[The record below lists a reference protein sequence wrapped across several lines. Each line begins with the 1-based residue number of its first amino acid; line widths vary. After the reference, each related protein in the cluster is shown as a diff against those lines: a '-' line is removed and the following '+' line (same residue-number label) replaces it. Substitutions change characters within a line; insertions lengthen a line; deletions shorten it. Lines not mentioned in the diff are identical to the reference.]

1 MSRKII
7 RDFIK
12 QADKLDND
20 QAARYF
26 DTIMEVYEDCV
37 HTANE
42 RVAILESDTLW
53 LLVEYRRIVEAK
65 DNTPEEKQQHRMAQ
79 GNLWQ
84 LLSVLIDSTADKG
97 IYLSEAFIKKYENV
111 DFVGIPFGKYVRECY
126 NVRKWHTPEPQQKHT
141 EAPQQPIGGN
151 SGELAGN
158 GKENAPEGSKQPDI
172 KKEELPTI
180 YDDAI
185 NKAREQQVFYNAIK
199 GGWMQL
205 NGTTYK
211 WLKNKEYLA
220 LMCGLLYWGDE
231 VKDDLGAKTDDW
243 GEYPKTLSKSKHR
256 FKYEYGGGIKTSKD
270 IKDLFGGI
278 DVSNLRSQITEL
290 PDEYGSITRLFPT
303 D

>member
-1 MSRKII
+1 MRQVISDFLDRLHNTAGTISLREESDKIVQI
-7 RDFIK
+7 YSDERYS
-12 QADKLDND
+12 LND
-20 QAARYF
+20 LA
-26 DTIMEVYEDCV
+26 
-37 HTANE
+37 
-42 RVAILESDTLW
+42 AILEDDVTI
-53 LLVEYRRIVEAK
+53 LLRELESESAAIEHDSGNQCWENVHK
-65 DNTPEEKQQHRMAQ
+65 SNTFLISGVIRF
-79 GNLWQ
+79 
-84 LLSVLIDSTADKG
+84 LIDRAAG
-97 IYLSEAFIKKYENV
+97 VRVFLSD
-111 DFVGIPFGKYVRECY
+111 DFLLQHEDDIFLNTRFDNYVRNEY
-126 NVRKWHTPEPQQKHT
+126 KANGKPQQKHI

-158 GKENAPEGSKQPDI
+158 GNENASEGSKQPDI

-185 NKAREQQVFYNAIK
+185 NKAREQQVFYNAIQRR
-199 GGWMQL
+199 WMEL

-243 GEYPKTLSKSKHR
+243 GEYPQTLSKSKHR
-256 FKYEYGGGIKTSKD
+256 FNYESGECKKTSKD

-278 DVSNLRSQITEL
+278 DVSNLRSQLTEL

>member
-26 DTIMEVYEDCV
+26 DAIMEVYEDCV

-42 RVAILESDTLW
+42 RVATLESDTLW

-84 LLSVLIDSTADKG
+84 LLSVLIASTADKG

-126 NVRKWHTPEPQQKHT
+126 NVRKWHTPEPQQKHI

-158 GKENAPEGSKQPDI
+158 GNENAPEGENVLPTENYI
-172 KKEELPTI
+172 ELPPELQTTDKKAEKVFTAAYNEGWITKRNEGGYQWKGFGEKSRTRKLAYMCAQI
-180 YDDAI
+180 YETPSWKNIESFFSESQLGRDWGNVRNQIKPDGTGRQPWMNRIDKLI
-185 NKAREQQVFYNAIK
+185 NKALQ
-199 GGWMQL
+199 
-205 NGTTYK
+205 
-211 WLKNKEYLA
+211 
-220 LMCGLLYWGDE
+220 
-231 VKDDLGAKTDDW
+231 
-243 GEYPKTLSKSKHR
+243 
-256 FKYEYGGGIKTSKD
+256 
-270 IKDLFGGI
+270 
-278 DVSNLRSQITEL
+278 
-290 PDEYGSITRLFPT
+290 
-303 D
+303 

>member
-42 RVAILESDTLW
+42 RVATLESDTLW

-79 GNLWQ
+79 RNLWQ

-111 DFVGIPFGKYVRECY
+111 DFVGFPFGECVRECY
-126 NVRKWHTPEPQQKHT
+126 NIRKWHTPEPQQKHT
-141 EAPQQPIGGN
+141 EAPQKPIGGI

-158 GKENAPEGSKQPDI
+158 GNESAPESSKQPDI

-185 NKAREQQVFYNAIK
+185 NKAREQQVFYNAIQR
-199 GGWMQL
+199 GWMQL

-231 VKDDLGAKTDDW
+231 VKDDLGAKTDEW
-243 GEYPKTLSKSKHR
+243 GEYPQTLSKSKHR
-256 FKYEYGGGIKTSKD
+256 FNYESGECKKTSKD
-270 IKDLFGGI
+270 IKGLFGGI
-278 DVSNLRSQITEL
+278 DVSNLRSQLSEL

>member
-42 RVAILESDTLW
+42 RVATLESDTLW

-84 LLSVLIDSTADKG
+84 LLSVLIASTADKG

-158 GKENAPEGSKQPDI
+158 GKENAPEGENVPPIENYIELTPELQTTD
-172 KKEELPTI
+172 KKAEKVFTAAYNEGWITKRNDGGYQWKGFGDKSRTRKLAYMCAQI
-180 YDDAI
+180 YETPSWKNI
-185 NKAREQQVFYNAIK
+185 ESFFSES
-199 GGWMQL
+199 QL
-205 NGTTYK
+205 GRD
-211 WLKNKEYLA
+211 
-220 LMCGLLYWGDE
+220 WGN
-231 VKDDLGAKTDDW
+231 VKTQTKDDRTGRQPW
-243 GEYPKTLSKSKHR
+243 MNR
-256 FKYEYGGGIKTSKD
+256 
-270 IKDLFGGI
+270 I
-278 DVSNLRSQITEL
+278 DYLINEALQ
-290 PDEYGSITRLFPT
+290 
-303 D
+303 

>member
-42 RVAILESDTLW
+42 RVATLESDTLW

-84 LLSVLIDSTADKG
+84 LLSVLIASTADKG

-111 DFVGIPFGKYVRECY
+111 DFVGFPFGKYVRDCY

-141 EAPQQPIGGN
+141 EALQQPIGDN

-158 GKENAPEGSKQPDI
+158 GNEIALEGENVPPTGNYIELTPELQTTDKKAEKVFTAAYNEGWITKRNDGGYQWKGFGDKSRTRKLAYMCAQIYETPSWKNIESFFSESQLGRDWGNVKNQIKDDGTGRQPWMNRIDH
-172 KKEELPTI
+172 L
-180 YDDAI
+180 I
-185 NKAREQQVFYNAIK
+185 NKALQ
-199 GGWMQL
+199 
-205 NGTTYK
+205 
-211 WLKNKEYLA
+211 
-220 LMCGLLYWGDE
+220 
-231 VKDDLGAKTDDW
+231 
-243 GEYPKTLSKSKHR
+243 
-256 FKYEYGGGIKTSKD
+256 
-270 IKDLFGGI
+270 
-278 DVSNLRSQITEL
+278 
-290 PDEYGSITRLFPT
+290 
-303 D
+303 

>member
-42 RVAILESDTLW
+42 RVATLESDTLW

-84 LLSVLIDSTADKG
+84 LLSVLIASTADKG

-158 GKENAPEGSKQPDI
+158 GKENAPEGENVPPIENYIELTPELQTTD
-172 KKEELPTI
+172 KKAEKVFTAAYNEGWIAKRNDGGYQWKGFGDKSRTRKLAYMCAQI
-180 YDDAI
+180 YETPSWKNI
-185 NKAREQQVFYNAIK
+185 ESFFSES
-199 GGWMQL
+199 QL
-205 NGTTYK
+205 GRD
-211 WLKNKEYLA
+211 
-220 LMCGLLYWGDE
+220 WGN
-231 VKDDLGAKTDDW
+231 VKTQTKDDRTGRQPW
-243 GEYPKTLSKSKHR
+243 MNR
-256 FKYEYGGGIKTSKD
+256 
-270 IKDLFGGI
+270 I
-278 DVSNLRSQITEL
+278 DYLINEALQ
-290 PDEYGSITRLFPT
+290 
-303 D
+303 

>member
-12 QADKLDND
+12 QADKLDKD
-20 QAARYF
+20 QAARIF
-26 DTIMEVYEDCV
+26 DTILEVYEDCV

-42 RVAILESDTLW
+42 RVATLESDTLW

-84 LLSVLIDSTADKG
+84 LLSVLIASTADKG

-158 GKENAPEGSKQPDI
+158 GKENAPEGENVPPIENYIELTPELQTTD
-172 KKEELPTI
+172 KKAEKVFTAAYNEGWIAKRNDGGYQWKGFGDKSRTRKLAYMCAQI
-180 YDDAI
+180 YETPSWKNI
-185 NKAREQQVFYNAIK
+185 ESFFSES
-199 GGWMQL
+199 QL
-205 NGTTYK
+205 GR
-211 WLKNKEYLA
+211 
-220 LMCGLLYWGDE
+220 
-231 VKDDLGAKTDDW
+231 DW
-243 GEYPKTLSKSKHR
+243 GNVKNQT
-256 FKYEYGGGIKTSKD
+256 KD
-270 IKDLFGGI
+270 NRTGRQPWMNRI
-278 DVSNLRSQITEL
+278 DYLINEALQ
-290 PDEYGSITRLFPT
+290 
-303 D
+303 

>member
-42 RVAILESDTLW
+42 RVATLESDTLW

-84 LLSVLIDSTADKG
+84 LLSELIASTADKG

-126 NVRKWHTPEPQQKHT
+126 NVRKWHTPEPQQKHI

-158 GKENAPEGSKQPDI
+158 GKENAPEGENVPPIENYIELTPELQTTD
-172 KKEELPTI
+172 KKAEKVFTAAYNEGWIAKRNDGGYQWKGFGDKSRTRKLAYMCAQI
-180 YDDAI
+180 YETPSWKNI
-185 NKAREQQVFYNAIK
+185 ESFFSES
-199 GGWMQL
+199 QL
-205 NGTTYK
+205 GRDWGNV
-211 WLKNKEYLA
+211 KNQI
-220 LMCGLLYWGDE
+220 
-231 VKDDLGAKTDDW
+231 KDDGTGRQSW
-243 GEYPKTLSKSKHR
+243 MNR
-256 FKYEYGGGIKTSKD
+256 
-270 IKDLFGGI
+270 I
-278 DVSNLRSQITEL
+278 DHLINEALQ
-290 PDEYGSITRLFPT
+290 
-303 D
+303 

>member
-12 QADKLDND
+12 QAGKLDND

-42 RVAILESDTLW
+42 RVATLESDTLW

-111 DFVGIPFGKYVRECY
+111 DFVGFPFGEYVRECY
-126 NVRKWHTPEPQQKHT
+126 NIRKWHTPEPQQKQI

-151 SGELAGN
+151 SGELAGSDN
-158 GKENAPEGSKQPDI
+158 ENAPAAPQQPI
-172 KKEELPTI
+172 GIITI
-180 YDDAI
+180 NNTDLEISVY
-185 NKAREQQVFYNAIK
+185 NKAITKEYMTLK
-199 GGWMQL
+199 PDG
-205 NGTTYK
+205 TYK
-211 WLKNKEYLA
+211 WNKTNRLLA
-220 LMCGLLYWGDE
+220 YMCGRLYCGDRVRE
-231 VKDDLGAKTDDW
+231 NKSDYTTEYKKGRGKLPAK
-243 GEYPKTLSKSKHR
+243 ELKK
-256 FKYEYGGGIKTSKD
+256 
-270 IKDLFGGI
+270 LFGADVGKTRDNI
-278 DVSNLRSQITEL
+278 DVPGHYDIIDEL
-290 PDEYGSITRLFPT
+290 FNN
-303 D
+303 

>member
-42 RVAILESDTLW
+42 RVATLESDTLW

-84 LLSVLIDSTADKG
+84 LLSVLIASTADKG

-158 GKENAPEGSKQPDI
+158 GKENAPEGENVPPIENYIELTPELQTTD
-172 KKEELPTI
+172 KKAEKVFTAAYNEGWITKRNDGGYQWKGFGDKSRTRKLAYMCAQI
-180 YDDAI
+180 YETPSWKNIESFFSESQLGRDWG
-185 NKAREQQVFYNAIK
+185 NVKNQIK
-199 GGWMQL
+199 GDGTGRQPWM
-205 NGTTYK
+205 NRID
-211 WLKNKEYLA
+211 YLINEA
-220 LMCGLLYWGDE
+220 L
-231 VKDDLGAKTDDW
+231 
-243 GEYPKTLSKSKHR
+243 
-256 FKYEYGGGIKTSKD
+256 
-270 IKDLFGGI
+270 
-278 DVSNLRSQITEL
+278 Q
-290 PDEYGSITRLFPT
+290 
-303 D
+303 

>member
-1 MSRKII
+1 MSRKLI

-26 DTIMEVYEDCV
+26 DTIMEVYEDSV
-37 HTANE
+37 HTASE
-42 RVAILESDTLW
+42 RVATLESDTLW
-53 LLVEYRRIVEAK
+53 LLLEYRRIVEAK
-65 DNTPEEKQQHRMAQ
+65 DNTPEEKQQHRMEQ

-84 LLSVLIDSTADKG
+84 LLSGLIASTADKG
-97 IYLSEAFIKKYENV
+97 IYLPEAFIKKYENV
-111 DFVGIPFGKYVRECY
+111 DFVGFPFGKYVRDCY

-141 EAPQQPIGGN
+141 EALQKPIGGN

-158 GKENAPEGSKQPDI
+158 GKENTTEGSTQPNI

-211 WLKNKEYLA
+211 WQKNKEYLA
-220 LMCGLLYWGDE
+220 LMCGLLYWGDK
-231 VKDDLGAKTDDW
+231 VKDDRTDPLG
-243 GEYPKTLSKSKHR
+243 YRPKILSKSKHR
-256 FKYEYGGGIKTSKD
+256 FNYESGECKKTSKD
-270 IKDLFGGI
+270 IKDLFGGV
-278 DVSNLRSQITEL
+278 DVSNLRSQLRKL